1 VFVLTGSYLRSLDV
15 KCRISLPKAIRDVFH
30 DQYEHER
37 EINRS
42 AADKAAG
49 ETSLDTTKQ
58 DTAKQDTAKQDTAK
72 QDTAKQDTAKQD
84 TTSDAADS
92 RVVFLT
98 PGTDGSL
105 DLYSPGEFH
114 ELVQRIH
121 ARSSASEDGRA
132 FRRLFYAQAQR
143 IEVDRQGRFRIPSE
157 LMELANLAREV
168 MLVGVGDHMEL
179 WNPESWRSYL
189 AEKQLHFDEIAEKT
203 LERPA
208 SQH

>member
-1 VFVLTGSYLRSLDV
+1 V